1 MRAQRV
7 GFAVATAVVGMLVSD
22 ILGTMAE
29 AERLALRLGCRWYI
43 AVEVRQ

>member
-1 MRAQRV
+1 MRTQRV
-7 GFAVATAVVGMLVSD
+7 GFAVATAVAGLLVSD

-29 AERLALRLGCRWYI
+29 AECLALHLGCRWYV